1 MTPNQSDRRDGS
13 WLSPIVHLSS
23 NWVSLAGVVI
33 VTTATVFWLFLLP
46 TTLRG
51 TTESPYVGILA
62 FLILPAPFFAGL
74 ILIPLGIWLQRKREG
89 RSGIYPPQ
97 FPPLTWRN
105 AELRRL
111 VYFVFFTTMVNLAIA
126 SQVSYSAV
134 NYLDSVTFCGQT
146 CHTVMQP
153 EYTAYQG
160 SPHARV
166 ECVKCHIG
174 PGASWFVKS
183 KLSGVEQVLAVTFH
197 TYSTPI
203 PTPVHSL
210 RPARETCEACH
221 WPQKYGE
228 DRLQVINKFAD
239 DQTNTLTKTV
249 LLMKIGGGN
258 RGIGIHGTHLG
269 PGVAIRYA
277 HADEARQNIPWIEY
291 NSPAGK
297 TVYATPAAKPDGG
310 GLPIREMD
318 CVDCHNRPTH
328 AYELPE
334 RAVDRAMNAG
344 QISPSLPFAK
354 KRAVEIVKAV
364 YASREEAARKIPA
377 AFESYYRDNYPA
389 IWAQRK
395 AEVTSA
401 AEHVL
406 AVYDRNIFPEM
417 KVTWGTYPN
426 NIGHT
431 DYPGCF
437 RCHDGNHSAKD
448 GRAVTQDC
456 NACHNLLAMD
466 EANPK
471 VLTDL
476 GIVESKP
483 PEQK

>member
-1 MTPNQSDRRDGS
+1 MTPNPSDRRGPS
-13 WLSPIVHLSS
+13 WLSPIIHLSS

-46 TTLRG
+46 VTLRG

-62 FLILPAPFFAGL
+62 FLVLPAPFFAGL
-74 ILIPLGIWLQRKREG
+74 ILVPLGIWLKRKREG
-89 RSGIYPPQ
+89 RAGIYPPE
-97 FPPLTWRN
+97 FPPLTWNN
-105 AELRRL
+105 ADLRRL

-134 NYLDSVTFCGQT
+134 NYMDSVTFCGET

-153 EYTAYQG
+153 EYTAYQN

-183 KLSGVEQVLAVTFH
+183 KLSGVGQVLAVTFH

-203 PTPVHSL
+203 PTPVRSL

-228 DRLQVINKFAD
+228 DRLQVIDKFAD
-239 DQTNTLTKTV
+239 DQANTLTKTV

-277 HADEARQNIPWIEY
+277 HADEGRQNIPWIEY
-291 NSPAGK
+291 NGPGGK
-297 TVYATPAAKPDGG
+297 TVYATPAAKPAGG

-334 RAVDRAMNAG
+334 RAVDRVMNAG
-344 QISPSLPFAK
+344 RISPSLPFAK
-354 KRAVEIVKAV
+354 KRAVEILKAS
-364 YASREEAARKIPA
+364 YGTRDEAAQKIPA

-389 IWAQRK
+389 IWAQRR

-401 AEHVL
+401 AGQVL
-406 AVYDRNIFPEM
+406 AIYDRNIFPAM

-431 DYPGCF
+431 DSPGCF
-437 RCHDGNHSAKD
+437 RCHDGNHAAKD
-448 GRAVTQDC
+448 GRSVTQDC

-466 EANPK
+466 EADPK

-476 GIVESKP
+476 GIVEK
-483 PEQK
+483 Q

>member
-1 MTPNQSDRRDGS
+1 M
-13 WLSPIVHLSS
+13 
-23 NWVSLAGVVI
+23 
-33 VTTATVFWLFLLP
+33 
-46 TTLRG
+46 
-51 TTESPYVGILA
+51 
-62 FLILPAPFFAGL
+62 
-74 ILIPLGIWLQRKREG
+74 
-89 RSGIYPPQ
+89 
-97 FPPLTWRN
+97 
-105 AELRRL
+105 
-111 VYFVFFTTMVNLAIA
+111 
-126 SQVSYSAV
+126 
-134 NYLDSVTFCGQT
+134 DSVTFCGET

-153 EYTAYQG
+153 EYTAYQN

-183 KLSGVEQVLAVTFH
+183 KLSGVGQVLAVTFR

-203 PTPVHSL
+203 PTPVRSL

-228 DRLQVINKFAD
+228 DRLQVIDKFAD
-239 DQTNTLTKTV
+239 DQANTLTKTV

-277 HADEARQNIPWIEY
+277 HADEGRQNIPWIEY
-291 NSPAGK
+291 NGPGGK
-297 TVYATPAAKPDGG
+297 TVYATPEAKPDGG

-334 RAVDRAMNAG
+334 RAVDRVMNAG
-344 QISPSLPFAK
+344 RISPSLPFAK
-354 KRAVEIVKAV
+354 KRAVEILKAS
-364 YASREEAARKIPA
+364 YGTRDEAAQKIPA

-389 IWAQRK
+389 IWAQRR

-401 AEHVL
+401 AGQVL
-406 AVYDRNIFPEM
+406 AIYDRNIFPAM

-431 DYPGCF
+431 DSPGCF
-437 RCHDGNHSAKD
+437 RCHDGNHAAKD
-448 GRAVTQDC
+448 GRSVTQDC

-476 GIVESKP
+476 GIVEK
-483 PEQK
+483 Q

>member
-13 WLSPIVHLSS
+13 WLSPIIHLSS

-51 TTESPYVGILA
+51 TTQSPYVGILA
-62 FLILPAPFFAGL
+62 FLILPAPFFGGL

-269 PGVAIRYA
+269 PGVSIRYA

-291 NSPAGK
+291 NGPAGK

-328 AYELPE
+328 AFELPE

-354 KRAVEIVKAV
+354 KRAVELVKAV

-389 IWAQRK
+389 IWAQRR
-395 AEVTSA
+395 AEVASA
-401 AEHVL
+401 AGQVL

-437 RCHDGNHSAKD
+437 RCHDGNHAAKD

-476 GIVESKP
+476 GVVESKP
-483 PEQK
+483 LEQK

>member
-1 MTPNQSDRRDGS
+1 MTPNPSDRRGPS
-13 WLSPIVHLSS
+13 WLSPIIHLSS

-46 TTLRG
+46 VTLRG

-62 FLILPAPFFAGL
+62 FLVLPAPFFAGL
-74 ILIPLGIWLQRKREG
+74 ILVPLGIWLKRKREG
-89 RSGIYPPQ
+89 RAGIYPPE
-97 FPPLTWRN
+97 FPPLTWNN
-105 AELRRL
+105 ADLRRL

-134 NYLDSVTFCGQT
+134 NYMDSVTFCGET

-153 EYTAYQG
+153 EYTAYQN

-183 KLSGVEQVLAVTFH
+183 KLSGVGQVLAVTFH

-203 PTPVHSL
+203 PTPVRSL

-228 DRLQVINKFAD
+228 DRLQVIDKFAD
-239 DQTNTLTKTV
+239 DQANTLTKTV

-277 HADEARQNIPWIEY
+277 HADEGRQNIPWIEY
-291 NSPAGK
+291 NGPGGK
-297 TVYATPAAKPDGG
+297 TVYATPEAKPDGG

-334 RAVDRAMNAG
+334 RAVDRVMNAG
-344 QISPSLPFAK
+344 RISPSLPFAK
-354 KRAVEIVKAV
+354 KRAVEILKAS
-364 YASREEAARKIPA
+364 YGTRDEAAQKIPA

-389 IWAQRK
+389 IWAQRR

-401 AEHVL
+401 AGQVL
-406 AVYDRNIFPEM
+406 AIYDRNIFPAM

-431 DYPGCF
+431 DSPGCF
-437 RCHDGNHSAKD
+437 RCHDGNHAAKD
-448 GRAVTQDC
+448 GRSVTQDC

-466 EANPK
+466 EADPK

-476 GIVESKP
+476 GIVEK
-483 PEQK
+483 Q

>member
-1 MTPNQSDRRDGS
+1 MTPNQSDLRDRS
-13 WLSPIVHLSS
+13 WLSPIIHLSS
-23 NWVSLAGVVI
+23 NWVSLTGVVI

-46 TTLRG
+46 VTLRG

-62 FLILPAPFFAGL
+62 FLVLPAPFFAGL
-74 ILIPLGIWLQRKREG
+74 ILVPLGIWLKRKREG
-89 RSGIYPPQ
+89 RAGIYPPE
-97 FPPLTWRN
+97 FPPLTWNN
-105 AELRRL
+105 ADLRRL

-134 NYLDSVTFCGQT
+134 NYMDSVTFCGET

-153 EYTAYQG
+153 EYTAYQN

-183 KLSGVEQVLAVTFH
+183 KLSGVGQVLAVTFH

-203 PTPVHSL
+203 PTPVRSL

-228 DRLQVINKFAD
+228 DRLQVIDKFAD
-239 DQTNTLTKTV
+239 DQANTLTKTV

-269 PGVAIRYA
+269 SGVAIRYA
-277 HADEARQNIPWIEY
+277 HADEGRQNIPWIEY
-291 NSPAGK
+291 NGPGGK
-297 TVYATPAAKPDGG
+297 TVYATPEAKPDGG

-334 RAVDRAMNAG
+334 RAVDRVMNAG
-344 QISPSLPFAK
+344 RISPSLPFAK
-354 KRAVEIVKAV
+354 KRAVEILKAS
-364 YASREEAARKIPA
+364 YGTRDEAAQKIPA

-389 IWAQRK
+389 IWAQRR

-401 AEHVL
+401 AGQVL
-406 AVYDRNIFPEM
+406 AIYDRNIFPAM

-431 DYPGCF
+431 DSPGCF
-437 RCHDGNHSAKD
+437 RCHDGNHAAKD
-448 GRAVTQDC
+448 GRSVTQDC

-466 EANPK
+466 EADPK

-476 GIVESKP
+476 GIVEK
-483 PEQK
+483 Q

>member
-1 MTPNQSDRRDGS
+1 MTPNPSDRRGPS
-13 WLSPIVHLSS
+13 WLSPIIHLSS

-46 TTLRG
+46 VTLRG

-62 FLILPAPFFAGL
+62 FLVLPAPFFAGL
-74 ILIPLGIWLQRKREG
+74 ILVPLGIWLKRKREG
-89 RSGIYPPQ
+89 RAGIYPPE
-97 FPPLTWRN
+97 FPPLTWNN
-105 AELRRL
+105 ADLRRL

-134 NYLDSVTFCGQT
+134 NYMDSVTFCGET

-153 EYTAYQG
+153 EYTAYQN

-183 KLSGVEQVLAVTFH
+183 KLSGVGQVLAVTFH

-203 PTPVHSL
+203 PTPVRSL

-228 DRLQVINKFAD
+228 DRLQVIDKFAG
-239 DQTNTLTKTV
+239 DQANTLTKTV

-277 HADEARQNIPWIEY
+277 HADEGRQNIPWIEY
-291 NSPAGK
+291 NGPGGK
-297 TVYATPAAKPDGG
+297 TVYATPAAKPAGG

-334 RAVDRAMNAG
+334 RAVDRVMNAG
-344 QISPSLPFAK
+344 RISPSLPFAK
-354 KRAVEIVKAV
+354 KRAVEILKAS
-364 YASREEAARKIPA
+364 YGTRDEAAQKIPA

-389 IWAQRK
+389 IWAQRR

-401 AEHVL
+401 AGQVL
-406 AVYDRNIFPEM
+406 AIYDRNIFPAM

-431 DYPGCF
+431 DSPGCF
-437 RCHDGNHSAKD
+437 RCHDGNHAAKD
-448 GRAVTQDC
+448 GRSVTQDC

-466 EANPK
+466 EADPK

-476 GIVESKP
+476 GIVEK
-483 PEQK
+483 Q